1 MLRRATLLLLI
12 LPGAALAQTTSGSVT
27 ALVSTQGTTGVA
39 SRADCADA
47 TVTSTWNVVSS
58 VTPVTANGDR
68 YRLATVATGTGCSTS
83 GALPTGIGA
92 DVLATGSTQSIP
104 GIGVAGMATS
114 ASVGSCTQA
123 NDVTVNL
130 CVYLLA
136 AGSTTSW
143 QLAGQGTFIYQ
154 MAIPPAPVISKVSPG
169 NTQLSVAVAPGT
181 TTSTETATTSVTYS
195 VTCTAAVSG
204 GGTSTATGNAGNIV
218 CGNLTNGVAYTVIA
232 SGRSQAGNPGPAS
245 ATYGPDATT
254 TPQPFLNFWEIYK
267 GQGGVEQGGCG
278 AGGAGALAPALAL
291 LGFLA
296 ARRRR
301 S

>member
-27 ALVSTQGTTGVA
+27 ALVGSRTTGVA
-39 SRADCADA
+39 SRSDCLDPN
-47 TVTSTWNVVSS
+47 VTATWNVASG

-68 YRLATVATGTGCSTS
+68 YRVATVATSTGCSTS
-83 GALPTGIGA
+83 GALPTGIGS
-92 DVLATGSTQSIP
+92 DVLATGATQSIT
-104 GIGVAGMATS
+104 GVGVAAMASS
-114 ASVGSCTQA
+114 ASVGSCNQA

-143 QLAGQGTFIYQ
+143 QLAAQGTFVYQ
-154 MAIPPAPVISKVSPG
+154 MAIPPAPTISKVTPG

-181 TTSTETATTSVTYS
+181 TTSTETATTGVTYTI
-195 VTCTAAVSG
+195 TCTSTVSG
-204 GGTSTATGNAGNIV
+204 GGSSTATGNAGNIV
-218 CGNLTNGVAYTVIA
+218 CGSLTNGTPYTVTA
-232 SGRSQAGNPGPAS
+232 SGLSQAGNPGPTS

-267 GQGGVEQGGCG
+267 DRNGVEQGGCG
-278 AGGAGALAPALAL
+278 TGGAGALAPALAL

-296 ARRRR
+296 VRRRR